1 MTRLL
6 IALWWRFLV
15 LTATRFTVM
24 PVLATWAWLQGNE
37 EMSVSVTRTWRI
49 VAETPP
55 PWALIAQPPET
66 GGTGAEPC
74 ADGAGTEPGARTDG
88 TPRPDPG
95 KRRD

>member
-1 MTRLL
+1 MTWLL

-37 EMSVSVTRTWRI
+37 DVSVSVTRTWRI

-55 PWALIAQPPET
+55 PWAVIAQPPET
-66 GGTGAEPC
+66 GGTDAEQG
-74 ADGAGTEPGARTDG
+74 ADGPGTEPRPRTDG
-88 TPRPDPG
+88 TPRTDPG
-95 KRRD
+95 ERRD